1 MRVISFAMLREFA
14 ATHPDALEPLRDWY
28 KKVTRTHWQNIT
40 DMRKDF
46 RTVDYVGNDRYVFDI
61 KGNTYRLV
69 TIVLFVNQKVYLRF
83 VGTHAEY
90 DKIKDIQNI

>member
-1 MRVISFAMLREFA
+1 MLREFA
-14 ATHPDALEPLRDWY
+14 ATHTDALEPLRDWY
-28 KKVTRTHWQNIT
+28 KKVTRAHWQNIT
-40 DMRKDF
+40 DIRKDF
-46 RTVDYVGNDRYVFDI
+46 RTVDYVGNDHYVFDI
-61 KGNTYRLV
+61 KGNTYRLA